1 MPVLGKE
8 VERQYIPDELAVK
21 EVENYVERVE
31 RQSERSA
38 SDAQTQDSTVKPN
51 AQAQSQST
59 TSQSGNV
66 AVVINKP
73 INLPLDQSQIS
84 DGTKKGVFEGV
95 KWLAEWCIMM
105 IKKYP
110 GRVFYSPPG
119 QT

>member
-8 VERQYIPDELAVK
+8 VERQYVPDELAVK

-38 SDAQTQDSTVKPN
+38 SDAQTQDSTIKPGVTP
-51 AQAQSQST
+51 QSQTST
-59 TSQSGNV
+59 NLTGNTTI
-66 AVVINKP
+66 VVNKP

-84 DGTKKGVFEGV
+84 DGAKKSVFEGV